1 MEKIQNTEGIDI
13 EIGLQEERFSL
24 MVSESPTRDLDVLLE
39 DLNSTHGSAFI
50 SLLKEIAS
58 HPSFSIVKGE
68 ISIYSTGGEKGADY
82 LNLLYAARKAVELGY
97 QVFILP
103 NPKGFRTADFI
114 FERKGVYRMYDLK
127 TIQGRNSVDSRFA
140 DSIGQT
146 NRFILNILSNY
157 EPRPL
162 AKSIKRYFER
172 NADAVEVLIMK
183 GRKTLS
189 VIREETISPSFMK
202 YFMIKYTK

>member
-50 SLLKEIAS
+50 S
-58 HPSFSIVKGE
+58 

-146 NRFILNILSNY
+146 NRVILNILSNY

-183 GRKTLS
+183 GRKTIS

>member
-58 HPSFSIVKGE
+58 HPSSSIVKGE

-146 NRFILNILSNY
+146 NRVILNILSNY

-183 GRKTLS
+183 GRKTIS

>member
-1 MEKIQNTEGIDI
+1 MLFSKIFLI
-13 EIGLQEERFSL
+13 FA
-24 MVSESPTRDLDVLLE
+24 LD
-39 DLNSTHGSAFI
+39 S
-50 SLLKEIAS
+50 
-58 HPSFSIVKGE
+58 
-68 ISIYSTGGEKGADY
+68 
-82 LNLLYAARKAVELGY
+82 KAVELGY

-146 NRFILNILSNY
+146 NRVILNILSNY

-183 GRKTLS
+183 GRKTIS

>member
-39 DLNSTHGSAFI
+39 DLNSMHGSAFI

-146 NRFILNILSNY
+146 NRVILNILSNY

-183 GRKTLS
+183 GRKTIS

>member
-1 MEKIQNTEGIDI
+1 
-13 EIGLQEERFSL
+13 
-24 MVSESPTRDLDVLLE
+24 
-39 DLNSTHGSAFI
+39 
-50 SLLKEIAS
+50 
-58 HPSFSIVKGE
+58 
-68 ISIYSTGGEKGADY
+68 
-82 LNLLYAARKAVELGY
+82 
-97 QVFILP
+97 
-103 NPKGFRTADFI
+103 
-114 FERKGVYRMYDLK
+114 MYDLK

-146 NRFILNILSNY
+146 NRVILNILSNY

-162 AKSIKRYFER
+162 AKSIIRYFER

-183 GRKTLS
+183 GRKTIS

>member
-68 ISIYSTGGEKGADY
+68 ISIYSTGGENGADY

-140 DSIGQT
+140 DSVGQT
-146 NRFILNILSNY
+146 NRVILHILSNY

-183 GRKTLS
+183 GKKTIS